1 MPTPLASLGS
11 LVHPH
16 QMEIQEFASY
26 ALVIDARNAGAYQED
41 HLPGAVNVPV
51 ADAGRSASPA
61 SEVAEA
67 IGVAETGI
75 AIPYALA
82 AHTHRLSAG
91 DTVLVYC
98 DRGGLDSMVWAE
110 PLRARGLR
118 VDILGGGWVNYRR
131 WVGPG
136 LEVLPRVLTFRT
148 LVAPP
153 LSGLCRFLDVLARRG
168 EQVLDLATLA
178 GQRLVPGLPLQ
189 GDEPPSQAAFES
201 ALLDALRRLDPRR
214 PVWIRDG
221 IAGLGDLRLPPAL
234 GDALRRSN
242 IVTLEVPLPVRA
254 LAWFE
259 RLQAMGTPMATLL
272 QALASSTVPPPSQI
286 LEQWRRLAS
295 AGQVTDALAAIIQGY
310 VDPRSK
316 AAPASARVEVVRLG
330 SLKLDAVAAVVNG
343 WLGLDASAVPNGAG

>member
-1 MPTPLASLGS
+1 MPTSLASLDS

-16 QMEIQEFASY
+16 QMEVQEFASY
-26 ALVIDARNAGAYQED
+26 ALVIDARSSGAYQED

-51 ADAGRSASPA
+51 AGNGRSASSV
-61 SEVAEA
+61 SEVADA
-67 IGVAETGI
+67 IGVAEPLPE
-75 AIPYALA
+75 IPYALA
-82 AHTHRLSAG
+82 AHAQRLSAG

-110 PLRARGLR
+110 ALRARGLR
-118 VDILGGGWVNYRR
+118 VDILGGGWINYRR
-131 WVGPG
+131 WVAAG
-136 LEVLPRVLTFRT
+136 LELLPRVLTFRV

-168 EQVLDLATLA
+168 EQVLDLAALA

-189 GDEPPSQAAFES
+189 GDEPPSQAAFET

-221 IAGLGDLRLPPAL
+221 IAGQGDLRLPPAL
-234 GDALRRSN
+234 RDALRRAN
-242 IVTLEVPLPVRA
+242 IVTLEVPLHVRA
-254 LAWFE
+254 LAWLE
-259 RLQAMGTPMATLL
+259 RLQAMGTPMASLL
-272 QALASSTVPPPSQI
+272 QALSASSLPPPSQTV
-286 LEQWRRLAS
+286 EHWRALAS

-310 VDPRSK
+310 VDPRIK
-316 AAPASARVEVVRLG
+316 AVSPAARVEVVRLG

-343 WLGLDASAVPNGAG
+343 WLGMDATGLPNGAS